1 MKLYLCSDDIN
12 KFNSLKSIVRDN
24 INVFSANKAIN
35 GSNHDIWVL
44 DFEAKDASQFITRAK
59 AKKATI
65 IKWDIIEFI
74 MQQAYLMFDEY
85 PYYFMDTAFKKAC
98 SSETTTLMI
107 GSSYGR
113 DGFFPKLIN
122 DNCVNLAHKSQDV
135 YYSCLIGKKVLEAN
149 PNIKDIIL
157 GTGYYFFYTDISRSK
172 GEQEQNGLIA
182 NIYYP
187 LFADV
192 HHSTVKPEPLPYTKQ
207 LQNLIN
213 KKDISFLDSKKVLDY
228 CSQKLCIERGWNTH
242 PIGSIRRYYEY
253 VMDNSVNP
261 PRRVFYAPMCKLF
274 SINANQRLWQNLSD
288 EEKDSFAKWEADMH
302 NTMLSE
308 TYLESLKE
316 NIQTLDSFVTF
327 CNDKNVNLHIL
338 AMPHTKYYLK
348 YINPQL
354 KFNYNIFL
362 DKIKGDFFSY
372 DFNETDI
379 FTDEDFIDSQ
389 HMSEQGAKKLAPFI
403 KELINN

>member
-1 MKLYLCSDDIN
+1 M
-12 KFNSLKSIVRDN
+12 
-24 INVFSANKAIN
+24 
-35 GSNHDIWVL
+35 
-44 DFEAKDASQFITRAK
+44 
-59 AKKATI
+59 
-65 IKWDIIEFI
+65 
-74 MQQAYLMFDEY
+74 
-85 PYYFMDTAFKKAC
+85 
-98 SSETTTLMI
+98 
-107 GSSYGR
+107 
-113 DGFFPKLIN
+113 
-122 DNCVNLAHKSQDV
+122 
-135 YYSCLIGKKVLEAN
+135 
-149 PNIKDIIL
+149 
-157 GTGYYFFYTDISRSK
+157 
-172 GEQEQNGLIA
+172 
-182 NIYYP
+182 
-187 LFADV
+187 
-192 HHSTVKPEPLPYTKQ
+192 
-207 LQNLIN
+207 
-213 KKDISFLDSKKVLDY
+213 DY
-228 CSQKLCIERGWNTH
+228 CSQKLCIEHGWNTH

-302 NTMLSE
+302 NPMLSE